1 MRHTMLPQAPKTKI
15 VRPMRWIAALI
26 ALVLGYVPTALA
38 QSSEWVVVPTS
49 AAQDTSWMESTVSIM
64 GDALSRRGVQVMP
77 PEQAATL
84 FEQQGSAPSTL
95 VTDSDVQ
102 QWVNRSREA
111 IRHLARGDYATALK
125 ELKEAQVLS
134 RKAADELNRVQN
146 RSQNVLDTCLYMVRA
161 LLETGNR
168 ARAKAQ
174 VEECV
179 RLVPRGEPSQHM
191 HPPNVVSL
199 YKEASRP
206 GPAQTGA
213 LVVNSDPSDCEVR
226 INGLRFGQTPF
237 EMNDLYPGEYQVQV
251 ECDPG
256 RRGRVH
262 PVTVRS
268 GKTEVFVDVQ
278 FDRVVRTEPLL
289 RLQYADKPKPD
300 RRARDAQEVAKVLRA
315 GAVVLATVP
324 STDIMELQLVGGTE
338 RRTGR
343 VRIPTTLSGP
353 TAEIASASAA
363 ALANGECTDFT
374 GPKPVAIDCKTAQA
388 ASPKAP
394 RATKQKDAPT
404 DWPADRPPRGQWI
417 AGLTLVSVGGAT
429 LLTGYGLLIARRGAG
444 DSLLA
449 DFNPNLDDT
458 RNDQLKW
465 TNLGNALPLFGAA
478 GGALTVAAMPL
489 VLPYRSK
496 TPWWAW
502 LSGGL
507 GVGAAVGAIVSGVT
521 AEAAPADSNNCQRL
535 LVPESAQSC
544 VDRDRSI
551 DRAIMLA
558 TTAAPLLTMPL
569 VYLFRKGE
577 KKHVSGLTPNLA
589 IGLNGGY
596 VSVGGA
602 F

>member
-1 MRHTMLPQAPKTKI
+1 MRL
-15 VRPMRWIAALI
+15 IAALV
-26 ALVLGYVPTALA
+26 ALVLGYTPTALA
-38 QSSEWVVVPTS
+38 QSADWVVVPTS
-49 AAQDTSWMESTVSIM
+49 AAQATPWMEPTVGIM
-64 GDALSRRGVQVMP
+64 GDALSRRGIRMMP
-77 PEQAATL
+77 PEQAATV
-84 FEQQGSAPSTL
+84 FEQKGSAPSTQ

-102 QWVNRSREA
+102 EWVNRSREA
-111 IRHLARGDYATALK
+111 IRHLARGDYTTALK

-179 RLVPRGEPSQHM
+179 RLVPQGEPSQHM

-213 LVVNSDPSDCEVR
+213 LVVNSDPTDCEVR

-262 PVTVRS
+262 PVSVRP

-278 FDRVVRTEPLL
+278 FDRIVRTEPLL
-289 RLQYADKPKPD
+289 RLQYEDKPRPD
-300 RRARDAQEVAKVLRA
+300 RQTRDAQEIAKVLGA
-315 GAVVLATVP
+315 GAIVLATVP
-324 STDIMELQLVGGTE
+324 STDMMELQVVSGTE

-343 VRIPTTLSGP
+343 VRIPTTQSGP
-353 TAEIASASAA
+353 TPSVASAAAA

-374 GPKPVAIDCKTAQA
+374 GPKPVAIECKTARA
-388 ASPKAP
+388 EAPKAP
-394 RATKQKDAPT
+394 RTTKEKDTPSG
-404 DWPADRPPRGQWI
+404 WPADRPPRGQWI
-417 AGLTLVSVGGAT
+417 SGLTLVSAGGAS
-429 LLTGYGLLIARRGAG
+429 LLAGYGLLIARRGAG
-444 DSLLA
+444 DTLVEQF
-449 DFNPNLDDT
+449 DPNDQT
-458 RNDQLKW
+458 NQLKW
-465 TNLGNALPLFGAA
+465 TNLGNAIPIMGIA
-478 GGALTVAAMPL
+478 GGVLTVTAMPL

-521 AEAAPADSNNCQRL
+521 AEGVPDGSNNCEL
-535 LVPESAQSC
+535 LVSQPNAQAC
-544 VDRDRSI
+544 VNRGRSI
-551 DRAIMLA
+551 NRAVMLG

-569 VYLFRKGE
+569 VYLFRKDE
-577 KKHVSGLTPNLA
+577 KKHVSGLTPNLVA
-589 IGLNGGY
+589 GRNGGY